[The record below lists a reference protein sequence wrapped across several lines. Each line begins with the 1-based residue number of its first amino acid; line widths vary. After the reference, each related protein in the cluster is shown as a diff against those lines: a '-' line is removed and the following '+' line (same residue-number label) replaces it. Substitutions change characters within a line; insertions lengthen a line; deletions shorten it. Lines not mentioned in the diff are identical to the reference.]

1 MINLLPPQYKK
12 ELKQEES
19 WRMVFVL
26 GILFL
31 LSLFCLVL
39 ILLSLKIYIEGQS
52 EEQKIL
58 FQREERQKAPE
69 GRDFEEN
76 IKTANQN
83 LLKLNSFYQ
92 NQIRMTPLI
101 EQIAEILPPDVY
113 LNDLSFSPP
122 PSIEK
127 EYKFLVSLTGF
138 SGSREA
144 LFKFKENL
152 QAQENFASI
161 SVPLA
166 SWVKPTDINFNL
178 NFKIK

>member
-1 MINLLPPQYKK
+1 M
-12 ELKQEES
+12 
-19 WRMVFVL
+19 
-26 GILFL
+26 GILL
-31 LSLFCLVL
+31 LLFLFCLVL
-39 ILLSLKIYIEGQS
+39 ILLSLKIYIGGRV

-58 FQREERQKAPE
+58 FQQEERLKTPE
-69 GRDFEEN
+69 SQDFEEN

-113 LNDLSFSPP
+113 LNDLSFC
-122 PSIEK
+122 PSTEK

-138 SGSREA
+138 SRSREA
-144 LFKFKENL
+144 LFEFKENL

-161 SVPLA
+161 SVPLV